1 MWPIMWLTPF
11 AERRNGGNEMTDQ
24 ERNAKI
30 KYLESYKWL
39 NAEIEDDEE
48 RLARLDARLYSP
60 GVARYSDMPRGGQP
74 VTIESLVNQKK
85 VLQEQINAKCARRR
99 EILNRIENLPDHRD
113 RRILKL
119 EFIDDLTH
127 EQVAERINYSV
138 AQTRRYY
145 EAALERFE
153 L

>member
-1 MWPIMWLTPF
+1 
-11 AERRNGGNEMTDQ
+11 MTDQ

-48 RLARLDARLYSP
+48 RLARLDARLYDAP
-60 GVARYSDMPRGGQP
+60 IKKISDMPRGGQP
-74 VTIESLVNQKK
+74 VTIDSLVAQKIE
-85 VLQEQINAKCARRR
+85 LQDRINEKCARRN
-99 EILNRIENLPDHRD
+99 EILNRIESLPDHRD

>member
-1 MWPIMWLTPF
+1 
-11 AERRNGGNEMTDQ
+11 MTDQ

-48 RLARLDARLYSP
+48 RLARLDARLYDAP
-60 GVARYSDMPRGGQP
+60 IKKISDMPRGGQP
-74 VTIESLVNQKK
+74 VTIDTLVNQKME
-85 VLQEQINAKCARRR
+85 LQKQINEKCAQRK
-99 EILNRIENLPDHRD
+99 EIIDRIESLRDHRD

>member
-1 MWPIMWLTPF
+1 
-11 AERRNGGNEMTDQ
+11 MTDQ

-48 RLARLDARLYSP
+48 RLARLDARLYDAP
-60 GVARYSDMPRGGQP
+60 IKKITDMPRGGQP
-74 VTIESLVNQKK
+74 VTMEALVAQKIE
-85 VLQEQINAKCARRR
+85 LQEQINAKCAQRK
-99 EILNRIENLPDHRD
+99 EIIDRIESLRDHRD

>member
-1 MWPIMWLTPF
+1 
-11 AERRNGGNEMTDQ
+11 MTDQ

-48 RLARLDARLYSP
+48 RLARLGARLYDAP
-60 GVARYSDMPRGGQP
+60 IKKISDMPRGGQP
-74 VTIESLVNQKK
+74 VTIDSLVNQKIE
-85 VLQEQINAKCARRR
+85 LQKQINEKCAQRK
-99 EILNRIENLPDHRD
+99 EIVDRIESLPDHRD

-153 L
+153 I

>member
-1 MWPIMWLTPF
+1 M
-11 AERRNGGNEMTDQ
+11 NDQ

-60 GVARYSDMPRGGQP
+60 GAVKISDMPKGGQP
-74 VTIESLVNQKK
+74 VTMETLVARRLEL
-85 VLQEQINAKCARRR
+85 VDQINAKCARRK
-99 EILNRIENLPDHRD
+99 EILDRIENLPDHRD

-127 EQVAERINYSV
+127 EEVAERINYSV

-153 L
+153 I

>member
-1 MWPIMWLTPF
+1 
-11 AERRNGGNEMTDQ
+11 MTDQ

-48 RLARLDARLYSP
+48 RLARLDARLYDAP
-60 GVARYSDMPRGGQP
+60 IKKISDMPRGGQP
-74 VTIESLVNQKK
+74 VTIDSLVNQKIE
-85 VLQEQINAKCARRR
+85 LQDRINEKCARRN

-127 EQVAERINYSV
+127 EQVSERINYSV

>member
-1 MWPIMWLTPF
+1 
-11 AERRNGGNEMTDQ
+11 MTDQ

-48 RLARLDARLYSP
+48 RLARLDARLYDAP
-60 GVARYSDMPRGGQP
+60 IKKITDMPRGGQP
-74 VTIESLVNQKK
+74 VTMESLVAQKIE
-85 VLQEQINAKCARRR
+85 LQEQINAKCAQRK
-99 EILNRIENLPDHRD
+99 EILDRIESLRDHRD

>member
-1 MWPIMWLTPF
+1 M
-11 AERRNGGNEMTDQ
+11 NDQ

-30 KYLESYKWL
+30 EYLESYKWL

-60 GVARYSDMPRGGQP
+60 GVARYSDMPKGGQP
-74 VTIESLVNQKK
+74 VTIDSLVNQKK
-85 VLQEQINAKCARRR
+85 VLEEQINEKCARRKK
-99 EILNRIENLPDHRD
+99 ILDRIESMPDHRD

-127 EQVAERINYSV
+127 EQVAEKINYSV
-138 AQTRRYY
+138 TQTRRYY
-145 EAALERFE
+145 ETALEHFE
-153 L
+153 I

>member
-1 MWPIMWLTPF
+1 M
-11 AERRNGGNEMTDQ
+11 NDQ

-30 KYLESYKWL
+30 EYLESYKWL

-60 GVARYSDMPRGGQP
+60 GVARYSDMPKGGQP
-74 VTIESLVNQKK
+74 VTIDSLVNQKK
-85 VLQEQINAKCARRR
+85 VLEEQINEKCARRKK
-99 EILNRIENLPDHRD
+99 ILDRIESMPDHRD

-127 EQVAERINYSV
+127 EQVAEKINYSV
-138 AQTRRYY
+138 TQTLRYY
-145 EAALERFE
+145 ETALEHFE
-153 L
+153 I

>member
-1 MWPIMWLTPF
+1 
-11 AERRNGGNEMTDQ
+11 MTDQ

-48 RLARLDARLYSP
+48 RLARLDARLYDAP
-60 GVARYSDMPRGGQP
+60 IKKISDMPRGGQP
-74 VTIESLVNQKK
+74 VTIDSLVNQKIE
-85 VLQEQINAKCARRR
+85 LQKQINEKCAQRK
-99 EILNRIENLPDHRD
+99 EILDRIESLRDHRD

>member
-1 MWPIMWLTPF
+1 MND
-11 AERRNGGNEMTDQ
+11 R

-60 GVARYSDMPRGGQP
+60 GAVKISDMPKGGQP
-74 VTIESLVNQKK
+74 VTMESLVAKRIE
-85 VLQEQINAKCARRR
+85 LMEQINAKCVQRNK
-99 EILNRIENLPDHRD
+99 ILKQIESMPDHRD

-127 EQVAERINYSV
+127 EETAERINYSV
-138 AQTRRYY
+138 TQTRRYY
-145 EAALERFE
+145 EIALEHFE

>member
-1 MWPIMWLTPF
+1 
-11 AERRNGGNEMTDQ
+11 MTEK

-60 GVARYSDMPRGGQP
+60 GVAKISDTPRGGQP
-74 VTIESLVNQKK
+74 VTMESLIAQRQE
-85 VLQEQINAKCARRR
+85 LQDRINRKCARRK
-99 EILNRIENLPDHRD
+99 EILNRIESMSDYRD
-113 RRILKL
+113 RLILKL

-127 EQVAERINYSV
+127 EQTAERIDYSV

-145 EAALERFE
+145 ETALERFE

>member
-1 MWPIMWLTPF
+1 
-11 AERRNGGNEMTDQ
+11 MTDQ

-48 RLARLDARLYSP
+48 RLARLDARLYDAP
-60 GVARYSDMPRGGQP
+60 IKKISDMPRGGQP
-74 VTIESLVNQKK
+74 VTIDSLVNQKLE
-85 VLQEQINAKCARRR
+85 LQKQINEKCAQRK
-99 EILNRIENLPDHRD
+99 EIVDRIESLPDHRD

-153 L
+153 I

>member
-1 MWPIMWLTPF
+1 
-11 AERRNGGNEMTDQ
+11 MTDQ

-48 RLARLDARLYSP
+48 RLARLDARLYDAP
-60 GVARYSDMPRGGQP
+60 IKKISDMPRGGQP
-74 VTIESLVNQKK
+74 VTIDSLVNKKLELQK
-85 VLQEQINAKCARRR
+85 QINEKCAQRK
-99 EILNRIENLPDHRD
+99 EILDRIESLPDHRD

-153 L
+153 I

>member
-1 MWPIMWLTPF
+1 M
-11 AERRNGGNEMTDQ
+11 NDQ

-60 GVARYSDMPRGGQP
+60 GAAKISDMPKGGQP
-74 VTIESLVNQKK
+74 VTMETLVARR
-85 VLQEQINAKCARRR
+85 LELMDQINAKCMRRNK
-99 EILNRIENLPDHRD
+99 ILNQIENMPDHRD

-145 EAALERFE
+145 ETALEHFE
-153 L
+153 I

>member
-1 MWPIMWLTPF
+1 
-11 AERRNGGNEMTDQ
+11 MTDQ

-30 KYLESYKWL
+30 EYLESYKWL

-48 RLARLDARLYSP
+48 RLAQLDARLYDAP
-60 GVARYSDMPRGGQP
+60 IGRITDMPRGGQP
-74 VTIESLVNQKK
+74 VTIDSLVNRKMELQK
-85 VLQEQINAKCARRR
+85 QINEKCAQRK
-99 EILNRIENLPDHRD
+99 EILDRIESLRDHRD

>member
-1 MWPIMWLTPF
+1 
-11 AERRNGGNEMTDQ
+11 MTDQ

-48 RLARLDARLYSP
+48 RLARLDARLYDAP
-60 GVARYSDMPRGGQP
+60 IKKISDMPRGGLP
-74 VTIESLVNQKK
+74 VTIDTLVNQKME
-85 VLQEQINAKCARRR
+85 LQKQINEKCAQRK
-99 EILNRIENLPDHRD
+99 EIIDRIESLRDHRD

>member
-1 MWPIMWLTPF
+1 
-11 AERRNGGNEMTDQ
+11 MTDQ

-48 RLARLDARLYSP
+48 RLARLDARLYDAP
-60 GVARYSDMPRGGQP
+60 IKKISDMPRGGQP
-74 VTIESLVNQKK
+74 VTIDSLVNKKLELQK
-85 VLQEQINAKCARRR
+85 QINEKCAQRK
-99 EILNRIENLPDHRD
+99 EILDRIESLPDHRD

-127 EQVAERINYSV
+127 EQVAEKINYSV

-153 L
+153 I

>member
-1 MWPIMWLTPF
+1 M
-11 AERRNGGNEMTDQ
+11 NDQ

-48 RLARLDARLYSP
+48 RLARLDARLYDAP
-60 GVARYSDMPRGGQP
+60 IKKISDMPRGGQP
-74 VTIESLVNQKK
+74 VTIDSLVAQKIE
-85 VLQEQINAKCARRR
+85 LQDKINAKCARRNK
-99 EILNRIENLPDHRD
+99 ILNQIESMPDDRD

-153 L
+153 I

>member
-1 MWPIMWLTPF
+1 M
-11 AERRNGGNEMTDQ
+11 NDQ
-24 ERNAKI
+24 ERIAKI

-48 RLARLDARLYSP
+48 RLARLDARLYDAP
-60 GVARYSDMPRGGQP
+60 IKKISDMPRGGQP
-74 VTIESLVNQKK
+74 VTIDSLVAQKIE
-85 VLQEQINAKCARRR
+85 LQDKINAKCARRNK
-99 EILNRIENLPDHRD
+99 ILNQIESMPDDRD

-153 L
+153 I

>member
-1 MWPIMWLTPF
+1 MND
-11 AERRNGGNEMTDQ
+11 R

-30 KYLESYKWL
+30 NYLESYKWL

-48 RLARLDARLYSP
+48 RLAHLDARLYSP
-60 GVARYSDMPRGGQP
+60 GIASYSDMPRGGQP
-74 VTIESLVNQKK
+74 VTIDSLVNRKMELQK
-85 VLQEQINAKCARRR
+85 QIDEKCARRK
-99 EILNRIENLPDHRD
+99 EILDRIENLPDHRD

>member
-1 MWPIMWLTPF
+1 
-11 AERRNGGNEMTDQ
+11 MTDQ

-48 RLARLDARLYSP
+48 RLARLDARLYDAP
-60 GVARYSDMPRGGQP
+60 IKKISDMPRGGQP
-74 VTIESLVNQKK
+74 VTMESLVAQKIE
-85 VLQEQINAKCARRR
+85 LQEQINAKCAQRR
-99 EILNRIENLPDHRD
+99 EIVNRIESLRDHRD

>member
-1 MWPIMWLTPF
+1 
-11 AERRNGGNEMTDQ
+11 MTEK

-60 GVARYSDMPRGGQP
+60 GAVNISDMPKGGQP
-74 VTIESLVNQKK
+74 ITMDSLVAQRIE
-85 VLQEQINAKCARRR
+85 LQDRINRKCARRK
-99 EILNRIENLPDHRD
+99 EILNRIESMSDYRD
-113 RRILKL
+113 RLILKL

-127 EQVAERINYSV
+127 EQTAERIDYSV

-145 EAALERFE
+145 ETALERFE

>member
-1 MWPIMWLTPF
+1 M
-11 AERRNGGNEMTDQ
+11 NDQ

-48 RLARLDARLYSP
+48 RLARLDARLYDAP
-60 GVARYSDMPRGGQP
+60 IKKISDMPRGGQP
-74 VTIESLVNQKK
+74 VTIDSLVAQKIE
-85 VLQEQINAKCARRR
+85 LQDRINEKCDRRN

>member
-1 MWPIMWLTPF
+1 
-11 AERRNGGNEMTDQ
+11 MTDQ

-48 RLARLDARLYSP
+48 RLARLDARLYDP
-60 GVARYSDMPRGGQP
+60 PTKKITDMPRGGLP
-74 VTIESLVNQKK
+74 VTIDTLVNQKME
-85 VLQEQINAKCARRR
+85 LQKQINEKCAQRK
-99 EILNRIENLPDHRD
+99 EIIDRIESLRDHRD